1 MLRLVVYFLVV
12 AGLAAILSWLAD
24 NPGSIVV
31 NWQGYIWDTNVFQ
44 MAIILS
50 VLAALIIVLW
60 TALRSIWQSPAAIGN
75 FFNRRREK
83 RGLEAL
89 SSGMIAIGAGDR
101 SLATR
106 YAIQARK
113 SLPNEPMTHLLR
125 AQAAQLAGDR
135 ATSRRIFEAMLASPD
150 TEALGLRGLFLEAE
164 REGEKEAARQFCER
178 AVRLNPKLS
187 WPVDALF
194 EIQCKSGDWD
204 GALET
209 LTVAKKHGHIE
220 KQSADRRRA
229 VLLAGQAQ
237 DAEDT
242 DPERAMNLALE
253 AHSLA
258 SDLVPAAAVAGRL
271 LAARGNTPRA
281 TKVLQKTWRKS
292 PHPDLAVAYAYARLG
307 DSPRD
312 RLQRVKELAAATPN
326 VIESPIAIA
335 NAAIEAR
342 DFDAARAALAPLQEG
357 RLTQRVCTLMARIEG
372 EQSGNAGAVREWL
385 ARAVNAPRDPVW
397 TADGIVSDTWQPVSP
412 VTGAL
417 DAFQWRVP
425 VEAAQPHSKEIL
437 AQKIEELVKL
447 GVGPEAMLGGADL
460 EASVGDADPVAADRA
475 RPVNSKP
482 PVDDR
487 TLDAEAVEI
496 KPAGTAQKQKSE
508 SAGRDDDTRPP
519 GAGRPG
525 ADAASSGNEAGPSAA
540 PTATAT
546 APAGKS
552 ETGAATSVAD
562 SKPPASDRKQET
574 PASRSA
580 AAAGRTTAVEGDQA
594 AGKAVPPRTS
604 APPATAEDRA
614 ANAAAGGSGGSG
626 GTQTAAAARSAPATK
641 PLPIEPK
648 IFVPPRAPDDPGL
661 DESEKDN
668 KRSSLLPFQ
677 PAKG

>member
-12 AGLAAILSWLAD
+12 AGLAAVLSWLAD

-31 NWQGYIWDTNVFQ
+31 NWRGYIWDTNVFQ

-50 VLAALIIVLW
+50 VLAALTIVVW

-164 REGEKEAARQFCER
+164 REGETEAARQFAER

-204 GALET
+204 GALDT
-209 LTVAKKHGHIE
+209 LAIARKHGHVE
-220 KQSADRRRA
+220 KAAADRRRA

-237 DAEDT
+237 EAEDN
-242 DPERAMNLALE
+242 DPERAMNLAIE
-253 AHSLA
+253 AHNLA
-258 SDLVPAAAVAGRL
+258 PDLVAAAAVAGRL

-281 TKVLQKTWRKS
+281 TKVLQKCWRKS

-312 RLQRVKELAAATPN
+312 RLQRVRELTAATPN
-326 VIESPIAIA
+326 VIESPIALA

-342 DFDAARAALAPLQEG
+342 DFEAARAALAPLSEG

-372 EQSGNAGAVREWL
+372 EQNGNAGAVREWL
-385 ARAVNAPRDPVW
+385 ARAVNAPRDPAW
-397 TADGIVSDTWQPVSP
+397 TADGIVSETWQPVSP

-425 VEAAQPHSKEIL
+425 VEAAQPHSKELL

-447 GVGPEAMLGGADL
+447 GVRPETMIGGAGLDVMPDEPH
-460 EASVGDADPVAADRA
+460 EASEDDPD
-475 RPVNSKP
+475 PGPS
-482 PVDDR
+482 DER
-487 TLDAEAVEI
+487 TVDAEVVEI
-496 KPAGTAQKQKSE
+496 KPAATTAQPADKDETKS
-508 SAGRDDDTRPP
+508 DVTPPRPP
-519 GAGRPG
+519 SS
-525 ADAASSGNEAGPSAA
+525 ADKFPEEHRQ
-540 PTATAT
+540 
-546 APAGKS
+546 PA
-552 ETGAATSVAD
+552 AATSVEIVPTGKNEEPAASASAKAASASIDERTDDEPRHGAAGDSAD
-562 SKPPASDRKQET
+562 Q
-574 PASRSA
+574 SRSTHA
-580 AAAGRTTAVEGDQA
+580 PDTSGKDDDQSGTREGR
-594 AGKAVPPRTS
+594 
-604 APPATAEDRA
+604 
-614 ANAAAGGSGGSG
+614 
-626 GTQTAAAARSAPATK
+626 AAARAAAQERPTPVEA
-641 PLPIEPK
+641 K
-648 IFVPPRAPDDPGL
+648 IFVSPRAPDDPGT
-661 DESEKDN
+661 ESSDKDGARN
-668 KRSSLLPFQ
+668 SLLPFQ
-677 PAKG
+677 TAKG